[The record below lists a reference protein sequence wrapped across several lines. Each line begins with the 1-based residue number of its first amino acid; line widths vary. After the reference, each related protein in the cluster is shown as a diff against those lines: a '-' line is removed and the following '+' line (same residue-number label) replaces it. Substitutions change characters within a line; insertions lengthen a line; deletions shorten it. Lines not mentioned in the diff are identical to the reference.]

1 MMLLFSAQSW
11 DPNQPR
17 GLVLGCQSPS
27 WWVYSTHLLQ
37 LPNYLV
43 GVKGFLILVK
53 IPRHCVVLC
62 TLFENIIGREVISKG

>member
-1 MMLLFSAQSW
+1 MMLLFSTQSW

-17 GLVLGCQSPS
+17 EIVLGCQSPS

-43 GVKGFLILVK
+43 GIKGFLILVK
-53 IPRHCVVLC
+53 IP
-62 TLFENIIGREVISKG
+62 